1 MSPLYSRRLVL
12 AGLFAGLCL
21 LAPRVC
27 AYEEDPVAGLIK
39 ALKDDNALVRKR
51 AAVALGRLGAGVKEA
66 LGALAKAAEDDDA
79 DVRAAAKAARARLD
93 EPAARDALMSHL
105 ADPKAKTKARVE
117 ACKELAERF
126 GHEPAVAR
134 LLESLLSDAVV
145 KAAAARGLDVIDAHK
160 SESGS
165 GGKRRSSVAV
175 VNLAYVLRNYQKATE
190 SQEKFRALY
199 KEYEWRVQRL
209 NRKLEAA
216 NKEMMQ
222 GDLKPAQR
230 EDREKEVRTLQRQV
244 QDLSDEARRTLG
256 AKQGATIVELYKE
269 VDRAVSRYARE
280 HDLDLVLQYN
290 DAVTEAEANS
300 PPAIERRVGGPGCCL
315 PLYVRSKAVDIS
327 DKVLAILNDEGR
339 ADAK

>member
-1 MSPLYSRRLVL
+1 ML

-21 LAPRVC
+21 LAPRVG
-27 AYEEDPVAGLIK
+27 AYEEDPAASLIK

-51 AAVALGRLGAGVKEA
+51 AAVALGRLGAGTKETLAA
-66 LGALAKAAEDDDA
+66 LDKAAEDDDA
-79 DVRAAAKAARARLD
+79 EVRAAAKAARARLD
-93 EPAARDALMSHL
+93 EPAARDALMSRL
-105 ADPKAKTKARVE
+105 ADPKAKTRARVE

-126 GHEPAVAR
+126 GQDPAVAR
-134 LLESLLSDAVV
+134 ILESLLTDDSV

-160 SESGS
+160 PEAGS
-165 GGKRRSSVAV
+165 GGKHRASVGV

-209 NRKLEAA
+209 NKKLEAT

-230 EDREKEVRTLQRQV
+230 EEREKEVRALQRQI
-244 QDLSDEARRTLG
+244 QDLSDEARRALG
-256 AKQGATIVELYKE
+256 NKQGETIVELYKE
-269 VDRAVSRYARE
+269 VQRAAARYARE

-290 DAVTEAEANS
+290 DAATEAEANS
-300 PPAIERRVGGPGCCL
+300 PPAVERRVGGPGCCL